1 MERPCLPA
9 FQLTDHVGRRQHG
22 DQLVPILGRRIVPG
36 DQRVP
41 DLCLHLYWL
50 RPVATPNWNV
60 PFLQLAATNRI
71 ARCGTAP
78 RNTEGSL
85 FQEKPFLEPASLP
98 LPPPKPQKPLGFAQ
112 NPQSFALI
120 LAYFNY
126 CFMFLKMSVPVIR
139 SSPAVQLPEFGTP
152 SIVLTP
158 KVMIG
163 MIPDPDGT

>member
-1 MERPCLPA
+1 MATKSSQSLVGGLFQVTNAFRIFAFIYTGSVPSQPQIGMFHFCNSQRPIESLAAEQRP
-9 FQLTDHVGRRQHG
+9 V
-22 DQLVPILGRRIVPG
+22 ILGVAVPG
-36 DQRVP
+36 EAVFR
-41 DLCLHLYWL
+41 
-50 RPVATPNWNV
+50 T
-60 PFLQLAATNRI
+60 
-71 ARCGTAP
+71 
-78 RNTEGSL
+78 S
-85 FQEKPFLEPASLP
+85 
-98 LPPPKPQKPLGFAQ
+98 LPPPTPSQTPKTIGLRPK
-112 NPQSFALI
+112 PQSFALI

>member
-1 MERPCLPA
+1 M
-9 FQLTDHVGRRQHG
+9 FH
-22 DQLVPILGRRIVPG
+22 
-36 DQRVP
+36 
-41 DLCLHLYWL
+41 
-50 RPVATPNWNV
+50 
-60 PFLQLAATNRI
+60 FLQLAATNRI

-78 RNTEGSL
+78 CNTEGVAVPGGSR
-85 FQEKPFLEPASLP
+85 LEPASLP
-98 LPPPKPQKPLGFAQ
+98 TLPNPKTIGLRPK
-112 NPQSFALI
+112 PQSFALI

>member
-1 MERPCLPA
+1 M
-9 FQLTDHVGRRQHG
+9 FH
-22 DQLVPILGRRIVPG
+22 
-36 DQRVP
+36 
-41 DLCLHLYWL
+41 
-50 RPVATPNWNV
+50 
-60 PFLQLAATNRI
+60 FLQLAATNRI
-71 ARCGTAP
+71 VAAEQRPC
-78 RNTEGSL
+78 NTEGVAVPGEEAVFRTS
-85 FQEKPFLEPASLP
+85 
-98 LPPPKPQKPLGFAQ
+98 LPPPTLPNPKTIGLRPK
-112 NPQSFALI
+112 PQSFALI